1 MRILDA
7 DKMFIG
13 TTGVKRVFQG
23 TDLVWPAVSGITGG
37 TAIHYHIEDPSGNT
51 LNIPLPYKQW
61 WAGSTPHWTNY
72 FETTEGKEEPYYDR
86 NGLILFEND
95 LTACYRSFQE
105 IPLLDTGET
114 PEYFIDIISLPDTV
128 EKMYGAFENND
139 YLRSVNLPQSGII
152 NMEATFWQCHW
163 LSGVTIP
170 DGVGQLVQT
179 CSGCK
184 RMTYVSIPSSVTY
197 VNHAFSYIG
206 SSLTEINFRGTMA
219 QWNAIENVSQIYDES
234 EGYLQ
239 RIICT
244 DGTITL

>member
-23 TDLVWPAVSGITGG
+23 EELVWPAVSGVTGG
-37 TAIHYHIEDPSGNT
+37 KVIHYHIEDPSGNT
-51 LNIPLPYKQW
+51 LNIPLPYKHIYNQGTW
-61 WAGSTPHWTNY
+61 RNY

-86 NGLILFEND
+86 NGMMLFENG
-95 LTACYRSFQE
+95 LTTCHRSFQE

-114 PEYFIDIISLPDTV
+114 PEYFIDIISLPDTITN
-128 EKMYGAFENND
+128 MYGAFEDNG
-139 YLRSVNLPQSGII
+139 YLRSVNLPASGITD
-152 NMEATFWQCHW
+152 MEATFWQCVW

-170 DGVGQLVQT
+170 DGVEVLYQT

-184 RMTYVSIPSSVTY
+184 RMTYVSVPSSVTY
-197 VNHAFSYIG
+197 VSHAFSHIG

-219 QWNAIENVSQIYDES
+219 QWNAIGNVSEIYDES

>member
-13 TTGVKRVFQG
+13 TTGVKRVFQCEE
-23 TDLVWPAVSGITGG
+23 LVWPAVSGITGG

-51 LNIPLPYKQW
+51 LNIPLPYKHIYNQGTW
-61 WAGSTPHWTNY
+61 RNY

-128 EKMYGAFENND
+128 ENMYGAFENND

>member
-72 FETTEGKEEPYYDR
+72 FETDAGKEEPYYDR
-86 NGLILFEND
+86 NGIMLFENR
-95 LTACYRSFQE
+95 LINCYRSFQLPM
-105 IPLLDTGET
+105 IVGSGET
-114 PEYFIDIISLPDTV
+114 PEWFVDIISLPETLTEMD
-128 EKMYGAFENND
+128 GAFENND
-139 YLRSVNLPQSGII
+139 CLRSINLPSNVQ
-152 NMEATFWQCHW
+152 NLRATFWECHW
-163 LSGVTIP
+163 LTGLTIP
-170 DGVGQLVQT
+170 DGVEELYQT
-179 CSGCK
+179 CSRCR

-197 VNHAFSYIG
+197 VYYAFSYMD
-206 SSLTEINFRGTMA
+206 SLTEINFRGTMA
-219 QWNAIENVSQIYDES
+219 QWNAIENVEQIYTS
-234 EGYLQ
+234 ENNLLQ